1 MKVDYHKL
9 QDLIKDKLREH
20 VDVFEDFET
29 DRSFEGSEWL
39 KKFAEDD
46 KKQSIKTQLYNCIG
60 LSEDLYNHV
69 MRKRAKAELFV
80 TFRSYKPYAGCTF
93 SLRIEKISE
102 TLYDCVVEE
111 QFDMSKKMG
120 LAFIFDG
127 DRRITFSYLEDRP
140 RIDWAIRMLQCDSS
154 SFLEAV
160 SKVTDLRRFKTF
172 QFLLDEDGNLLEE
185 YRDVDIYDLGI
196 DRFSHNDIMF
206 LTDYLIENHWPFK
219 QMSRGWH
226 KEYKFQLD
234 ISDAIIDLSK
244 NLQTI
249 KPKVKSRILSE
260 LNNACPAKIKFEDFG
275 DERLDTFS
283 ETIALKQ
290 DEHIWDYDYNLEN
303 FTDSTV
309 IPMLDYLLGDHYVY
323 TSKVDH
329 QHVSLT
335 LSCLKNESAVQYQIE
350 CTVYL
355 ELSYDGD
362 VDMICEDGY
371 HRPLDEFIDEIAR
384 DQGLEG
390 DYYDQIR
397 EEILDSY
404 VVKKGLWDDIS
415 FKVVIDFTD
424 LFEE

>member
-1 MKVDYHKL
+1 MKVDYKKF
-9 QDLIKDKLREH
+9 QDLIKDKLRENI
-20 VDVFEDFET
+20 DVFEDFET

-39 KKFAEDD
+39 KKFVEDD
-46 KKQSIKTQLYNCIG
+46 KQQSIKTQLYDCIG
-60 LSEDLYNHV
+60 LSEDLYDHV
-69 MRKRAKAELFV
+69 MRKRAKSDLFV
-80 TFRSYKPYAGCTF
+80 TFRSYKSNAGCTF
-93 SLRIEKISE
+93 DIRLEKISE

-111 QFDMSKKMG
+111 NFDMSKKMG
-120 LAFIFDG
+120 LAFIFDSG
-127 DRRITFSYLEDRP
+127 DRMTFSYLGDRS

-160 SKVTDLRRFKTF
+160 SKVTDLRCFKTF

-196 DRFSHNDIMF
+196 DRFSHDNVRD

-219 QMSRGWH
+219 QIARGWH

-234 ISDAIIDLSK
+234 ISDAIIDLSED
-244 NLQTI
+244 QVQI
-249 KPKVKSRILSE
+249 KSKVKARILSE
-260 LNNACPAKIKFEDFG
+260 LNKACPAKIKFEDFG

-283 ETIALKQ
+283 ETIALRLK
-290 DEHIWDYDYNLEN
+290 EYIWDYDYNLEN

-323 TSKVDH
+323 TSKVDY
-329 QHVSLT
+329 QSVSLT
-335 LSCLKNESAVQYQIE
+335 LDCLDNKSSVQYSIE
-350 CTVYL
+350 CNVYL
-355 ELSYDGD
+355 KLTYSED
-362 VDMICEDGY
+362 VDMICEDGQHY
-371 HRPLDEFIDEIAR
+371 LLDDFIDEVAR
-384 DQGLEG
+384 DRGLEG

-404 VVKKGLWDDIS
+404 VVKKGLLDDIN
-415 FKVVIDFTD
+415 FKVVIDFSD